1 MRVCRVPV
9 DNRFRKQVIYTLAK
23 LPSTVEFALLDEVPY
38 VIYREQEGDSQ
49 QMLQVNS
56 DGTVQAVQLAL
67 QRYSNGSSS
76 GDRQNGGKYAIRDN
90 WLCRCQD
97 SGAWQVYSQN
107 TASWFGLLHGNVYYL
122 HKDKQGE
129 GTLYQAEGKL
139 QDNIL
144 IKEHVD
150 TVTIADEYLLC
161 KMAPEEDYG
170 AEIFDKQGRLV
181 LAITGAVDDIS
192 LSDGIVMVSR
202 YTAEGSEYLF
212 VMGLDK

>member
-1 MRVCRVPV
+1 M
-9 DNRFRKQVIYTLAK
+9 
-23 LPSTVEFALLDEVPY
+23 
-38 VIYREQEGDSQ
+38 
-49 QMLQVNS
+49 
-56 DGTVQAVQLAL
+56 
-67 QRYSNGSSS
+67 
-76 GDRQNGGKYAIRDN
+76 
-90 WLCRCQD
+90 
-97 SGAWQVYSQN
+97 
-107 TASWFGLLHGNVYYL
+107 LHGNVYYL

-150 TVTIADEYLLC
+150 AVTIADEYLLC

-212 VMGLDK
+212 VVELDK

>member
-38 VIYREQEGDSQ
+38 VIYREQEG
-49 QMLQVNS
+49 MLQVNS

-90 WLCRCQD
+90 RLCRCQD

-107 TASWFGLLHGNVYYL
+107 TASWFGLLHRNVYYL

-129 GTLYQAEGKL
+129 GMLYQAEGKL

-150 TVTIADEYLLC
+150 AVTIADEYLLC

-212 VMGLDK
+212 VVELDK